1 MMTIIDP
8 DPRSC
13 QRCGK
18 SFEPRSGSGGSFQRF
33 CCSDCRLGF
42 HKERLRC
49 QRKGLCAGRSLR
61 AATPHATT
69 NAGPN
74 GPEIGFVLMRQQDV
88 IEVAWD
94 QHGNLL
100 LRQGRGLGGEQEL
113 HICRDYFP
121 RFLETVD
128 ALRELIADAI
138 CKDRAR

>member
-1 MMTIIDP
+1 M
-8 DPRSC
+8 RWA
-13 QRCGK
+13 
-18 SFEPRSGSGGSFQRF
+18 EP
-33 CCSDCRLGF
+33 
-42 HKERLRC
+42 
-49 QRKGLCAGRSLR
+49 AG
-61 AATPHATT
+61 T